1 MLMFSA
7 GVLGNAAALVLLEV
21 RRRRR
26 TQSARGQ
33 RSSCQLFQ
41 VLLTALLVTDLLGT
55 CSVSPLVIAAYTRNE
70 SVRALGGSVDAC
82 QHFGFSMTFFSLV
95 TLALL
100 QCMALER
107 CLSIAAPYFYERHLS
122 ARCGYLALA
131 LVYVS
136 GALFCLAPVFNY
148 SAYVQYCPGTWCFV
162 DILSSQHAHLV
173 YKNLYASCLLLMIAC
188 TVLCNVCVYVSG
200 ALFCLAPVFN
210 YSAYVQYCPGT
221 WCFVDILSSQHAHLV
236 YKNLYASCLLL
247 MIACTVLCNICVIY
261 HLVLMYRRRELHR
274 GSARRFRASTRSL
287 AEELEHLVLLAFMTI
302 TFLICSLPLV
312 IRVYI
317 SSFTADHTLDLTA
330 LLLLSMNPILDPW
343 VFILLS
349 PPVPRLLWGAVCK
362 VLRPRPLDNKVPLSV
377 CTHTQTI
384 PVQT

>member
-1 MLMFSA
+1 MNHPEQRNVCDDDLWVSDGSPTTSMLMFSA
-7 GVLGNAAALVLLEV
+7 GVLGNAAALVLLEF

-26 TQSARGQ
+26 TQSALGQ
-33 RSSCQLFQ
+33 RSSGQLFQ

-70 SVRALGGSVDAC
+70 SVRALSVDAC
-82 QHFGFSMTFFSLV
+82 QHFGFSMTYFSLV

-136 GALFCLAPVFNY
+136 GALFCLAPFFNY

-188 TVLCNVCVYVSG
+188 TVLCNVCV
-200 ALFCLAPVFN
+200 
-210 YSAYVQYCPGT
+210 
-221 WCFVDILSSQHAHLV
+221 
-236 YKNLYASCLLL
+236 
-247 MIACTVLCNICVIY
+247 IY
-261 HLVLMYRRRELHR
+261 HLVIMYRRRELHR

-287 AEELEHLVLLAFMTI
+287 AKELEHLVLLAFMTI

-317 SSFTADHTLDLTA
+317 SSFTDDHTLDLTA

-349 PPVPRLLWGAVCK
+349 PPVPRLLWEAVCK
-362 VLRPRPLDNKVPLSV
+362 VLRPRPLDNKVFLSV

-384 PVQT
+384 SVQT